1 MTLAPPVPASP
12 EAPARP
18 ARPPATGYDVAA
30 WILAGVALVAI
41 LRFHLLPALL
51 GGLAV
56 HELVHAIAP
65 RLTAKGSTR
74 HMGRIFAVAVLA
86 LAVVASL
93 TLVTLGIVAFFRSDQ
108 GNLTALVSSMADVVE
123 TSRDFL
129 PRWIS
134 DRLPENA
141 DELKREASAWLR
153 AHAGDLTSLGAGAT
167 RSLVLALIGMI
178 VGGLVALSQS
188 RPSGRAA
195 PLARSLGER
204 LLRFGGAFRRIV
216 FAQVRIS
223 ALNTLLTAIYLGVL
237 LPLAGIH
244 LPLVKTMI
252 AVTFIAG
259 LLPVIGNLISNTIIV
274 TISLSNSFGAA
285 VGSLAYLVIIHKLEY
300 FVNARIVG
308 GEIRAGAWEILV
320 AMLVMEAAFGLP
332 GVVAAPIYYA
342 YLKNEL
348 VARGL
353 V

>member
-1 MTLAPPVPASP
+1 MTLAPPAPAP
-12 EAPARP
+12 IEAPPRA

-30 WILAGVALVAI
+30 WILAGLGLVAI
-41 LRFHLLPALL
+41 LRLHLLPALL

-56 HELVHAIAP
+56 HETVHAIAP
-65 RLTAKGSTR
+65 RLTARGSTR
-74 HMGRIFAVAVLA
+74 HMGRVIAVALLA
-86 LAVVASL
+86 LAVVAGLIGL
-93 TLVTLGIVAFFRSDQ
+93 TLAIVAFFRSDQ
-108 GNLTALVSSMADVVE
+108 GNLSALVSSMADVIE
-123 TSRDFL
+123 TSRDYL
-129 PRWIS
+129 PAWLV

-141 DELKREASAWLR
+141 DELKRETSAWLR
-153 AHAGDLTSLGAGAT
+153 AHAGDLTSLGAGAG

-188 RPSGRAA
+188 RPSGRSA
-195 PLARSLGER
+195 PLARALGER
-204 LLRFGGAFRRIV
+204 MLRLAGAFRRIV

-223 ALNTLLTAIYLGVL
+223 ALNTLLTATYLAVL
-237 LPLAGIH
+237 LPLAGIQ

-259 LLPVIGNLISNTIIV
+259 LLPVIGNLISNTVIV
-274 TISLSNSFGAA
+274 TISLSHSFGAA
-285 VGSLAYLVIIHKLEY
+285 VASLAYLVIIHKLEY

-320 AMLVMEAAFGLP
+320 AMLVMESAFGIP

-342 YLKNEL
+342 YVKNEL
-348 VARGL
+348 AARGL